1 VLTVNNSENWFAWAY
16 VLCNYIQTIDN
27 TDEAVQ
33 VAGQSGDVWHAWRD
47 VIVII
52 VACCS
57 SSAQCTTA
65 LKTQR
70 QARRHATKDAIDADQ
85 SRMQLAT
92 QSNSCA
98 PAQSG
103 LVYWWINCS
112 RSRSRCLVLL
122 CAVLRC
128 CCCSIIR
135 RATSTSSYW
144 RLHHAC
150 QLSARRRP
158 TSFFVSSTIVLSSNH
173 AE

>member
-1 VLTVNNSENWFAWAY
+1 MFCAIIFRRSITRTKQFKWRVSPVTY
-16 VLCNYIQTIDN
+16 DT
-27 TDEAVQ
+27 
-33 VAGQSGDVWHAWRD
+33 RD
-47 VIVII
+47 VT
-52 VACCS
+52 S
-57 SSAQCTTA
+57 SSSSWPVAAAARSAPRHWRRNAKHVDTRQ
-65 LKTQR
+65 KTP
-70 QARRHATKDAIDADQ
+70 AIDADQ